1 MKKILLI
8 IMSFFVLNLNV
19 LAEEDFAPN
28 GKSAILVDNLSG
40 KVLYEKNADEKL
52 APASMTKLASM
63 LMVME
68 AIDNGNLKF
77 EDKVTI
83 SEEAA
88 NMGGSQ
94 VFLQAG
100 EVYTVYDLLKSVA
113 IASGNDAVVALA
125 EKIGGSQSGFI
136 DMLNKRLKEIGA
148 TNTNFVN
155 AHGLDAEG
163 HYSTARDMSIIA
175 RELLKHPKI
184 LEFTS
189 IYEEYLE
196 KNDGSRIWLVNT
208 NKLVRFYDGVDGLK
222 TGFTKTAGYCL
233 TATASKNNFR
243 LISVVMGEDTSE
255 NRSSDTVKMLNY
267 GFNTF
272 KINIIKTKGESLGK
286 VRVEKGKQ
294 DSANIVLLNDA
305 TEILKNTDPVTEYNF
320 NLKVNKIKAPVK
332 VGDIVGTAEI
342 IDSEGNIVDE
352 VDVTVEKD
360 IKKANILYYMLRNL
374 KKIRIVKSIHK
385 QNKNHYKSAF

>member
-8 IMSFFVLNLNV
+8 IMSFFALNLSV
-19 LAEEDFAPN
+19 LAEEDFASSA
-28 GKSAILVDNLSG
+28 KSAILVDNLSG

-63 LMVME
+63 LIVME
-68 AIDNGNLKF
+68 AIDNGNLKL

-100 EVYTVYDLLKSVA
+100 EVYTVHDLLKSVA
-113 IASGNDAVVALA
+113 IASGNDAVVALS
-125 EKIGGSQSGFI
+125 EKVGGSVSGFV
-136 DMLNKRLKEIGA
+136 DMINKRLKELGA

-155 AHGLDAEG
+155 PHGLDAEG

-175 RELLKHPKI
+175 RELLRHEKI
-184 LEFTS
+184 LEYTS

-208 NKLVRFYDGVDGLK
+208 NRLVRFYDGVDGLK

-233 TATASKNNFR
+233 TATAKKNNFR
-243 LISVVMGEDTSE
+243 LISVVMGEDTTE

-272 KINIIKTKGESLGK
+272 KINIIKKKGESLGK

-294 DSANIVLLNDA
+294 DFANIVLLNDA
-305 TEILKNTDPVTEYNF
+305 TEILKNTDPVSEYKF
-320 NLKVNKIKAPVK
+320 NLKVDKIKAPLK
-332 VGDIVGTAEI
+332 IGDIVGSAEI
-342 IDSEGNIVDE
+342 IDNDGNIVDE
-352 VDVTVEKD
+352 VDVTIDKE
-360 IKKANILYYMLRNL
+360 IKKANILDYMLKNL
-374 KKIRIVKSIHK
+374 RTIGAGKSLLK
-385 QNKNHYKSAF
+385 QN

>member
-8 IMSFFVLNLNV
+8 IMSFFVLNLSV
-19 LAEEDFAPN
+19 LAEEDFAPSA
-28 GKSAILVDNLSG
+28 KSAILVDNLSG

-63 LMVME
+63 LIVME
-68 AIDNGNLKF
+68 AIDNGSLKL

-100 EVYTVYDLLKSVA
+100 EVYTVHDLLKSVA

-125 EKIGGSQSGFI
+125 EKVGGSVSGFV
-136 DMLNKRLKEIGA
+136 DMINKRLKELGA

-155 AHGLDAEG
+155 PHGLDAEG

-175 RELLKHPKI
+175 RELLRHEKI
-184 LEFTS
+184 LEYTS

-208 NKLVRFYDGVDGLK
+208 NRLVRFYDGVDGLK
-222 TGFTKTAGYCL
+222 TGFTKSAGYCL
-233 TATASKNNFR
+233 TATAKKNNFR
-243 LISVVMGEDTSE
+243 LISVVMGEDTTE

-272 KINIIKTKGESLGK
+272 KINIIKKKGESLGK

-294 DSANIVLLNDA
+294 DFSNIVLLNDA
-305 TEILKNTDPVTEYNF
+305 TEILKNTDPVIEYKF
-320 NLKVNKIKAPVK
+320 NLKVDKIKAPLK
-332 VGDIVGTAEI
+332 IGDIVGSAEI
-342 IDSEGNIVDE
+342 IDNDGNIVDE
-352 VDVTVEKD
+352 VDVTIDKE
-360 IKKANILYYMLRNL
+360 IKKANILDYMLKNL
-374 KKIRIVKSIHK
+374 RTIGAGKSLLK
-385 QNKNHYKSAF
+385 QN

>member
-196 KNDGSRIWLVNT
+196 KNDGSRTWLVNT

-222 TGFTKTAGYCL
+222 TSFTKTAGYCL

-294 DSANIVLLNDA
+294 DKANIVLLNDA
-305 TEILKNTDPVTEYNF
+305 TEILKNTDPVTEYSF

-332 VGDIVGTAEI
+332 VGDIVGIAEI

-360 IKKANILYYMLRNL
+360 IKKANILDYMLRNL
-374 KKIRIVKSIHK
+374 KTIGFGKSILK
-385 QNKNHYKSAF
+385 QN

>member
-68 AIDNGNLKF
+68 ATDNGNLKF

-294 DSANIVLLNDA
+294 DKANIVLLNDA

-360 IKKANILYYMLRNL
+360 IKKANILDYMLRNL
-374 KKIRIVKSIHK
+374 KTIGFGKSILK
-385 QNKNHYKSAF
+385 QN

>member
-1 MKKILLI
+1 MKKVLLI

-19 LAEEDFAPN
+19 LAEEDFAPTA
-28 GKSAILVDNLSG
+28 KSAILVDNLSG

-63 LMVME
+63 LIVME
-68 AIDNGNLKF
+68 AIDNGSLKF

-125 EKIGGSQSGFI
+125 EKVGGSVGGFV
-136 DMLNKRLKEIGA
+136 DMINKRLKELGA

-155 AHGLDAEG
+155 PHGLDAEG
-163 HYSTARDMSIIA
+163 HYSTARDMSTIA
-175 RELLKHPKI
+175 RELLKHEKI

-208 NKLVRFYDGVDGLK
+208 NRLVRFYDGVDGLK
-222 TGFTKTAGYCL
+222 TGFTTTAGYCL
-233 TATASKNNFR
+233 TATAKKDNFR
-243 LISVVMGEDTSE
+243 LISVVMGEDTTE
-255 NRSSDTVKMLNY
+255 NRSSDTVKLLNY

-272 KINIIKTKGESLGK
+272 KINIIKTKGAILGN
-286 VRVEKGKQ
+286 VRIEQGKE
-294 DSANIVLLNDA
+294 DSVNITLLSDA
-305 TEILKNTDPVTEYNF
+305 TELLKNTDPISEYKF
-320 NLKVNKIKAPVK
+320 NVKVKTIKAPAK
-332 VGDIVGTAEI
+332 NGDIVGTAEI
-342 IDSEGNIVDE
+342 IDQDGNIVDE
-352 VDVTVEKD
+352 VDVTVEKE
-360 IKKANILYYMLRNL
+360 IKKANILDYLLKNL
-374 KKIRIVKSIHK
+374 KTIGAGKSVLK
-385 QNKNHYKSAF
+385 Q

>member
-1 MKKILLI
+1 MKKVLLI

-19 LAEEDFAPN
+19 LAEEDFAPTA
-28 GKSAILVDNLSG
+28 KSAILVDNLSG

-63 LMVME
+63 LIVME

-100 EVYTVYDLLKSVA
+100 EVYTVHDLLKSVA

-125 EKIGGSQSGFI
+125 EKVGGSVGGFV
-136 DMLNKRLKEIGA
+136 DMINKRLKELGA

-155 AHGLDAEG
+155 PHGLDAEG
-163 HYSTARDMSIIA
+163 HYSTAKDMSIIA
-175 RELLKHPKI
+175 RELLKHEKI

-208 NKLVRFYDGVDGLK
+208 NRLVRFYDGVDGLK

-233 TATASKNNFR
+233 TATAKKDNFR
-243 LISVVMGEDTSE
+243 LISVVMGEDTTE
-255 NRSSDTVKMLNY
+255 NRSSDTVKLLNY

-272 KINIIKTKGESLGK
+272 KINIIKTKGTVLGK
-286 VRVEKGKQ
+286 VRIEQGKE
-294 DSANIVLLNDA
+294 DSANITLLNDA
-305 TEILKNTDPVTEYNF
+305 TELLKNTDPISEYKF
-320 NLKVNKIKAPVK
+320 NVKVKTLKAPAK
-332 VGDIVGTAEI
+332 NGDIVGTAEI
-342 IDSEGNIVDE
+342 IDQDGNIVDE
-352 VDVTVEKD
+352 VDVTVEKE
-360 IKKANILYYMLRNL
+360 IKKANILDYLLKNL
-374 KKIRIVKSIHK
+374 KTIGAGKSVLK
-385 QNKNHYKSAF
+385 Q

>member
-1 MKKILLI
+1 MKKVLLI

-19 LAEEDFAPN
+19 LAEEDFAPTA
-28 GKSAILVDNLSG
+28 KSAILVDNLSG

-63 LMVME
+63 LIVME
-68 AIDNGNLKF
+68 AIDNGSLKL

-125 EKIGGSQSGFI
+125 EKVGGSVGGFV
-136 DMLNKRLKEIGA
+136 DMINKRLKELGA

-155 AHGLDAEG
+155 PHGLDAES

-175 RELLKHPKI
+175 RELLKHEKI

-208 NKLVRFYDGVDGLK
+208 NRLVRFYDGVDGLK
-222 TGFTKTAGYCL
+222 TGFTTTAGYCL
-233 TATASKNNFR
+233 TATAKKDNFR
-243 LISVVMGEDTSE
+243 LISVVMGEDTTE
-255 NRSSDTVKMLNY
+255 NRSSDTVKLLNY

-272 KINIIKTKGESLGK
+272 KINIIKTKGAILGK
-286 VRVEKGKQ
+286 VRIEQGKE
-294 DSANIVLLNDA
+294 DSVNITLLSDA
-305 TEILKNTDPVTEYNF
+305 TELLKNTDPISEYKF
-320 NLKVNKIKAPVK
+320 NVKVKTIKAPAK
-332 VGDIVGTAEI
+332 NGDIVGTAEI
-342 IDSEGNIVDE
+342 IDQDGNIVDE
-352 VDVTVEKD
+352 VDVTVEKE
-360 IKKANILYYMLRNL
+360 IKKANILDYLLKNL
-374 KKIRIVKSIHK
+374 KTIGAGKSVLK
-385 QNKNHYKSAF
+385 Q

>member
-83 SEEAA
+83 NEEAA

-294 DSANIVLLNDA
+294 DKANIVLLNDA

-360 IKKANILYYMLRNL
+360 IKKANILDYMLRNL
-374 KKIRIVKSIHK
+374 KTIGFGKSILK
-385 QNKNHYKSAF
+385 QN

>member
-8 IMSFFVLNLNV
+8 IMSFFVLNLSV

-100 EVYTVYDLLKSVA
+100 EVYTVHDLLKSVA

-125 EKIGGSQSGFI
+125 EKIGGSQSGFV

-294 DSANIVLLNDA
+294 DNANIVLLNDA
-305 TEILKNTDPVTEYNF
+305 TEILKNTDPVTEYKF

-332 VGDIVGTAEI
+332 VGDIVGTTEI

-360 IKKANILYYMLRNL
+360 IKKANILDYMLRNL
-374 KKIRIVKSIHK
+374 KTIGFGKSILK
-385 QNKNHYKSAF
+385 QN

>member
-8 IMSFFVLNLNV
+8 IMSFFVLNLSV
-19 LAEEDFAPN
+19 LAEEDFAPSA
-28 GKSAILVDNLSG
+28 KSAILVDNLSG
-40 KVLYEKNADEKL
+40 KILYEKNADEKL

-63 LMVME
+63 LIVME
-68 AIDNGNLKF
+68 AIDNGNLKL

-100 EVYTVYDLLKSVA
+100 EVYTVHDLLKSVA

-125 EKIGGSQSGFI
+125 EKVGGSVSGFV
-136 DMLNKRLKEIGA
+136 DMINKRLKELGA

-155 AHGLDAEG
+155 PHGLDAEG

-175 RELLKHPKI
+175 RELLRHEKI
-184 LEFTS
+184 LEYTS

-208 NKLVRFYDGVDGLK
+208 NRLVRFYDGVDGLK

-233 TATASKNNFR
+233 TATAKKNNFR
-243 LISVVMGEDTSE
+243 LISVVMGEDTTE

-272 KINIIKTKGESLGK
+272 KINIIKKKGESLGK
-286 VRVEKGKQ
+286 VRVERGKQ
-294 DSANIVLLNDA
+294 DFANIVLLNDA
-305 TEILKNTDPVTEYNF
+305 TEILKNTDPVSEYKF
-320 NLKVNKIKAPVK
+320 NLKVDKIKAPLK
-332 VGDIVGTAEI
+332 IGGIVGSAEI
-342 IDSEGNIVDE
+342 IDNDGNIVDE
-352 VDVTVEKD
+352 VDVTIDKE
-360 IKKANILYYMLRNL
+360 IKKANILDYMLKNL
-374 KKIRIVKSIHK
+374 RTIGAGKSLLK
-385 QNKNHYKSAF
+385 QN

>member
-88 NMGGSQ
+88 NMGG
-94 VFLQAG
+94 
-100 EVYTVYDLLKSVA
+100 SVA

-286 VRVEKGKQ
+286 VRVERGKQ
-294 DSANIVLLNDA
+294 DKANIVLLNDA
-305 TEILKNTDPVTEYNF
+305 TEILKNTDPVTEYSF

-360 IKKANILYYMLRNL
+360 IKKANILDYMLRNL
-374 KKIRIVKSIHK
+374 KTIGFGKSILK
-385 QNKNHYKSAF
+385 QN

>member
-286 VRVEKGKQ
+286 VRVERGKQ
-294 DSANIVLLNDA
+294 
-305 TEILKNTDPVTEYNF
+305 
-320 NLKVNKIKAPVK
+320 
-332 VGDIVGTAEI
+332 
-342 IDSEGNIVDE
+342 
-352 VDVTVEKD
+352 
-360 IKKANILYYMLRNL
+360 
-374 KKIRIVKSIHK
+374 
-385 QNKNHYKSAF
+385 

>member
-88 NMGGSQ
+88 KMGGSQ

-286 VRVEKGKQ
+286 VRVERGKQ
-294 DSANIVLLNDA
+294 DKANIVLLNDA
-305 TEILKNTDPVTEYNF
+305 TEILKNTDPVTEYSF

-360 IKKANILYYMLRNL
+360 IKKANILDYMLRNL
-374 KKIRIVKSIHK
+374 KTIGFGKSILK
-385 QNKNHYKSAF
+385 QN

>member
-8 IMSFFVLNLNV
+8 IMSFFVLNLSV
-19 LAEEDFAPN
+19 LAEEDFAPSA
-28 GKSAILVDNLSG
+28 KSAILVDNLSG

-63 LMVME
+63 LIVME
-68 AIDNGNLKF
+68 AIDNGNLKL

-100 EVYTVYDLLKSVA
+100 EVYTVHDLLKSVA

-125 EKIGGSQSGFI
+125 EKVGGSVSGFV
-136 DMLNKRLKEIGA
+136 DMINNRLKELGA

-155 AHGLDAEG
+155 PHGLDAEG

-175 RELLKHPKI
+175 RELLRHEKI
-184 LEFTS
+184 LEYTS

-208 NKLVRFYDGVDGLK
+208 NRLVRFYDGVDGLK

-233 TATASKNNFR
+233 TATAKKNNFR
-243 LISVVMGEDTSE
+243 LISVVMGEDTTE

-272 KINIIKTKGESLGK
+272 KINIIKKKVESLGK

-294 DSANIVLLNDA
+294 DFANIVLLNDA
-305 TEILKNTDPVTEYNF
+305 TEILKNTDPVSEYKF
-320 NLKVNKIKAPVK
+320 NLKVDKIKAPLK
-332 VGDIVGTAEI
+332 IGDIVGSAEI
-342 IDSEGNIVDE
+342 IDNDGNIVDE
-352 VDVTVEKD
+352 VDVTIDKE
-360 IKKANILYYMLRNL
+360 IKKANILDYMLKNL
-374 KKIRIVKSIHK
+374 RTIGAGKSLLK
-385 QNKNHYKSAF
+385 QN

>member
-40 KVLYEKNADEKL
+40 KVLYEKNADEKR

-68 AIDNGNLKF
+68 AIDDGNLKF

-286 VRVEKGKQ
+286 VRVERGKQ
-294 DSANIVLLNDA
+294 DKANIVLLNDA

-332 VGDIVGTAEI
+332 VGDVVGTAEI

-360 IKKANILYYMLRNL
+360 IKKANILDYMLRNL
-374 KKIRIVKSIHK
+374 KTIGFGKSILK
-385 QNKNHYKSAF
+385 QN

>member
-94 VFLQAG
+94 VFLQTG

-286 VRVEKGKQ
+286 VRVERGKQ
-294 DSANIVLLNDA
+294 DNAHIVLLNDA
-305 TEILKNTDPVTEYNF
+305 TEILKNTDPVTEYKF

-332 VGDIVGTAEI
+332 VGDVVGTAEI

-360 IKKANILYYMLRNL
+360 IKKANILDYMLRNL
-374 KKIRIVKSIHK
+374 KTIGFGKSILK
-385 QNKNHYKSAF
+385 QN

>member
-8 IMSFFVLNLNV
+8 IMSFFVLNLSV
-19 LAEEDFAPN
+19 LAEEDFAPSA
-28 GKSAILVDNLSG
+28 KSAILVDNLSG

-63 LMVME
+63 LIVME
-68 AIDNGNLKF
+68 AIDNGNLKL

-100 EVYTVYDLLKSVA
+100 EVYTVHDLLKSVA

-125 EKIGGSQSGFI
+125 EKVGGSVSGFV
-136 DMLNKRLKEIGA
+136 DMINNRLKELGA

-155 AHGLDAEG
+155 PHGLDAEG

-175 RELLKHPKI
+175 RELLRHEKI
-184 LEFTS
+184 LEYTS

-208 NKLVRFYDGVDGLK
+208 NRLVRFYDGVDGLK

-233 TATASKNNFR
+233 TATAKKNNFR
-243 LISVVMGEDTSE
+243 LISVVMGEDTTE

-272 KINIIKTKGESLGK
+272 KINIIKKKGESLGK

-294 DSANIVLLNDA
+294 DFANIVLLNDA
-305 TEILKNTDPVTEYNF
+305 TEILKNTDPVSEYKF
-320 NLKVNKIKAPVK
+320 NLKVDKIKAPLK
-332 VGDIVGTAEI
+332 IGDIVGSAEI
-342 IDSEGNIVDE
+342 IDNNGNIVDE
-352 VDVTVEKD
+352 VDVTIDKE
-360 IKKANILYYMLRNL
+360 IKKANILDYMLKNL
-374 KKIRIVKSIHK
+374 RTIGAGKSLLK
-385 QNKNHYKSAF
+385 QN